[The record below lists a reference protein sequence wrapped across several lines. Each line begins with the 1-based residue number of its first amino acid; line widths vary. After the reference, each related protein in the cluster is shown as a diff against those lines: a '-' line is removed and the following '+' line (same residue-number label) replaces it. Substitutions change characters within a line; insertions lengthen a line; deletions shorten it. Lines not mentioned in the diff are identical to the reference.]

1 MAAIQEHLILQ
12 DQFSST
18 FSRYITLAE
27 SGTASTKELKAA
39 IGDAGRASRAF
50 TIASR
55 AAAAQHSINAA
66 ESRARAAA
74 TAELAAKER
83 LAAQRAR
90 EAERAARSQ
99 NDAFSGLTGTLKSV
113 AGAFLGIQ
121 GAKALVSMSDQ
132 ASAIDARLKMMTGSA
147 EEAAKAQDEIYKA
160 AMRSRGVYTDMAS
173 LVGQLGTVAGS
184 TFNNTKELIAFAEQ
198 LQKQM
203 ALSGTSGASASAA
216 IVQLTQGLASGT
228 LRGDELNSVL
238 EQTPMIAKTI
248 ADYMGLSVGQ
258 LRKVAADGQIT
269 ADVVKNAMF
278 SAAAETD
285 AAFAQMPMTWSQV
298 WAQMQTISTRA
309 LDPVLKGISW
319 AANNLDVVAPAAAA
333 AATGLAVYTAAV
345 HAKTIAEKLSALASW
360 EMASKLLLS
369 PWTWVA
375 VGAAAAAGAL
385 VVFVQK
391 AGGVRV
397 AWLMTVD
404 AFKSGWDDLKISAT
418 KFSFSAQNTMD
429 KVGLGVA
436 AFSYGVVDYFGEM
449 KVGALEQIQNMANG
463 SIDIINTMIGVVN
476 KLPGVAIDPIEQ
488 LTFAAGQRA
497 EHEAAKAGRAAQLAG
512 AKSWAEKE
520 TLKRA
525 EQLKQMQR
533 GADLAHRYRQN
544 EINAQKAAAA
554 GATTTDFSFD
564 VPDYEGVLGDIS
576 GDVSSIKKSVSLAD
590 EDIRSLVDVAT
601 RQYVNKINLTSQTP
615 VITVNGQNTGRTAED
630 RKALAE
636 AIAAVLAEQLAA
648 GSFKT
653 IARVF

>member
-12 DQFSST
+12 DQFSAAFT
-18 FSRYITLAE
+18 RYISLAE

-39 IGDAGRASRAF
+39 LGDANRASSAF
-50 TIASR
+50 AAASR
-55 AAAAQHSINAA
+55 AAAAQHNASSA
-66 ESRARAAA
+66 EARARAAA

-83 LAAQRAR
+83 LEAQRAR
-90 EAERAARSQ
+90 DAAQAAREQ
-99 NDAFSGLTGTLKSV
+99 NRAFGSLTGTLKSV
-113 AGAFLGIQ
+113 AGAYLGIQ
-121 GAKALVSMSDQ
+121 GIQTLAGMSDQ
-132 ASAIDARLKMMTGSA
+132 ISAIDARLKTMTGSA
-147 EEAAKAQDEIYKA
+147 EAAAKAQDEIYKA
-160 AMRSRGVYTDMAS
+160 ALRSRGVYTDMAS
-173 LVGQLGTVAGS
+173 LVGQLGTVAS
-184 TFNNTKELIAFAEQ
+184 DSFRDTNELIAFAEQ

-203 ALSGTSGASASAA
+203 ALSGASGASASAA

-238 EQTPMIAKTI
+238 EQTPMVAKTI

-258 LRKVAADGQIT
+258 LRAVASEGQIT

-298 WAQMQTISTRA
+298 WAQMQTIGTRA

-319 AANNLDVVAPAAAA
+319 AANNLDTLAPAAAA
-333 AATGLAVYTAAV
+333 AAAGLAVYTIAV
-345 HAKTIAEKLSALASW
+345 NRKTIAEKLSALASW

-385 VVFVQK
+385 VIFVQK
-391 AGGVRV
+391 AGSVRA
-397 AWLMTVD
+397 AWLITVD
-404 AFKSGWDDLKISAT
+404 VFKSGWDDLKIAAHSGAFFVQG
-418 KFSFSAQNTMD
+418 KLDQL
-429 KVGLGVA
+429 GLGVA
-436 AFSYGVVDYFGEM
+436 AFSYGVVDYFGEL
-449 KVGALEQIQNMANG
+449 KVGALEQLQAMSNG
-463 SIDIINTMIGVVN
+463 AVDIINRMIGAVN

-512 AKSWAEKE
+512 AKSWAEQEAARRE
-520 TLKRA
+520 TQLEQMRA
-525 EQLKQMQR
+525 

-544 EINAQKAAAA
+544 EINAEKAAAA
-554 GATTTDFSFD
+554 GATATDFSFD